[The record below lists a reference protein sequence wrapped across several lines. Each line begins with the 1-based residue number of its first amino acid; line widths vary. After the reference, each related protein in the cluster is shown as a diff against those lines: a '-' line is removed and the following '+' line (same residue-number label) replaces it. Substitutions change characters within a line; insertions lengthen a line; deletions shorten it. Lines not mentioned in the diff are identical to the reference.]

1 MELTEERLTVSRER
15 SELDERVLEFT
26 DALRDAGVR
35 YAIVSGYVAIL
46 TGRSRG
52 TEDVDV
58 VLEPLSEAE
67 TESLVDL
74 LEDRGFWGT
83 AMPLAD
89 AYAMLSGGDR
99 IRVARDGELV
109 PNFEVWY
116 AKRDAERAV
125 LSDPIVADFGDETV
139 QISPIELQIAY
150 KLRLAERAG
159 STSGKDFED
168 ALHLFVTFEEE
179 LNTPEL
185 EGYVEKWGVTEYYDD
200 LRAV

>member
-1 MELTEERLTVSRER
+1 MELTENRLTVSRER
-15 SELDERVLEFT
+15 SELDERVVEFT
-26 DALRDAGVR
+26 HVLRDAGVQ

-74 LEDRGFWGT
+74 LEDRGFWGA

-89 AYAMLSGGDR
+89 ACAMLSGGDR

-109 PNFEVWY
+109 PNFEVWF
-116 AKRDAERAV
+116 AKRDVERAV
-125 LSDPIVADFGDETV
+125 LSDPLVADFGDETV
-139 QISPIELQIAY
+139 QVSPIELQIAY

-179 LNTPEL
+179 LNTAEL
-185 EGYVEKWGVTEYYDD
+185 ERYVEKWEVGEYYDG

>member
-1 MELTEERLTVSRER
+1 MELTDDKLTVSREL
-15 SELDERVLEFT
+15 SELDERVVEFT
-26 DALRDAGVR
+26 ELLRDAGVQ

-58 VLEPLSEAE
+58 VLEPLTEPE
-67 TESLVDL
+67 TESLVAT
-74 LEDRGFWGT
+74 LESEGFWGT
-83 AMPLAD
+83 AMPLSE
-89 AYAMLSGGDR
+89 AYDMLSGGDR
-99 IRVARDGELV
+99 IRVAREDELI
-109 PNFEVWY
+109 PNFEVWF
-116 AKRDAERAV
+116 AKRDVERDV
-125 LSDPIVADFGDETV
+125 LSEPLVVDLDGETLQV
-139 QISPIELQIAY
+139 SPIEVQIAY